1 MGRPRKPLEQ
11 QTRHNTVS
19 ERLRRQ
25 QEEESVK
32 GDADQLK
39 KPPEWLCNTVAREEW
54 QRVVKEL
61 EKIVIVGNLD
71 VTNIGA
77 YCNAYAA
84 YRAATEE
91 LAKQPQIIEKST
103 KTGVQL
109 VENPLI
115 RVQKNYSDEM
125 RKFAGLCGLTISS
138 RMQAGASKVNEKEKV
153 IYEMFGNI

>member
-25 QEEESVK
+25 KEEESVK

-54 QRVVKEL
+54 RRVVKEL

-84 YRAATEE
+84 YRASLRRNWLNNRRLLRKAQRR
-91 LAKQPQIIEKST
+91 A
-103 KTGVQL
+103 
-109 VENPLI
+109 
-115 RVQKNYSDEM
+115 YSLW
-125 RKFAGLCGLTISS
+125 KIL
-138 RMQAGASKVNEKEKV
+138 
-153 IYEMFGNI
+153 